1 MKRLFT
7 RLSRVPIPTL
17 LVIIVATVAFAIAAV
32 NGFRIETDLDE
43 YMPNDHPAFVYARQA
58 EQRFNIADGV
68 LVALYHPDGIY
79 RPETLAKIDALGNA
93 LGELEGIEP
102 DDTMSLATA
111 DNISADDWGLTVE
124 PFIDG
129 IPSSAEELRR
139 LEEAVRSNPM
149 VHGRIVSEDGTATL
163 IVARPTEE
171 GFTDSLYEDIRAL
184 VADFEG
190 PEEVYVAGRP
200 IVEGALAE
208 LGPADMVK
216 MGPIVLVV
224 IAIILLLVLRS
235 VRNTILSMIVVAL
248 SVIWT
253 FGLMA
258 MLGIPVYAVSTMIPV
273 MLTAIGVAYSI
284 HIFNSASVY
293 LEEHPTATG
302 RRLAD
307 HAIAA
312 ITRPVVMAAVTTV
325 VGFLSLLTSVVLPV
339 RYFGLF
345 TAFGV
350 FAAMI
355 LSLAII
361 PSSLVLFGVKA
372 PKNSAKSGPL
382 GRIDAGLPR
391 FAERIVDALVR
402 RWKPV
407 VAIAVVLVAVGAFAI
422 PSVWIDSSF
431 LSNFS
436 PESDIVRTDRF
447 VNEHFAGT
455 STLNIVLESDEP
467 DAFKSPEVLSTMARL
482 QDAIETDADVGDSF
496 ALTDFVKRM
505 HQVMHEED
513 ADYYAVPD
521 SQELVAQYLLLYEM
535 SADPDSLE
543 QVIDYEYT
551 SANITVQVKD
561 DSSQSLARI
570 IEVSD
575 AYREEFAEYGVSMH
589 YAGSGY
595 RALVFSELILDGQIK
610 SLAISLVIV
619 VVLLAIMFRSIV
631 TGLIGATPILITA
644 VVNFG
649 IMGLLAIP
657 LSISTALISSIA
669 VGIGIDY
676 AIHMIERYKEY
687 MAERGNKHEAAVLT
701 MHHSGRA
708 IMYNAFVVASGF
720 AVLLLSVFPPNRQVG
735 GLVALNM
742 AVSFLGTVTV
752 LFLLL
757 YRGNQFGQDK
767 ASTLKNNEEEE
778 TYA

>member
-1 MKRLFT
+1 MKLLFT

-17 LVIIVATVAFAIAAV
+17 LALVAATVVFAIAAV
-32 NGFRIETDLDE
+32 GGFRIETDLDE

-58 EQRFNIADGV
+58 EERFNIADGV

-79 RPETLAKIDALGNA
+79 RPETLAKIDALGRA
-93 LGELEGIEP
+93 LGELEGIEA
-102 DDTMSLATA
+102 DDTMSLATT
-111 DNISADDWGLTVE
+111 DNISADDWGLTVK

-129 IPSSAEELRR
+129 IPSSTDELRR

-149 VHGRIVSEDGTATL
+149 IHGRIVSEDRTATL
-163 IVARPTEE
+163 IVARPSEE
-171 GFTDSLYEDIRAL
+171 GFTDSLYDDIRAL
-184 VADFEG
+184 VAGFEG

-208 LGPADMVK
+208 LGPADMAR
-216 MGPIVLVV
+216 MGPIVLVA
-224 IAIILLLVLRS
+224 IAVVLLLVLRS
-235 VRNTILSMIVVAL
+235 VRNTILSMLVVAF

-273 MLTAIGVAYSI
+273 MLVAIGVAYSI
-284 HIFNSASVY
+284 HIFNSATVY

-302 RRLAD
+302 RHLAD
-307 HAIAA
+307 HAIAT

-325 VGFLSLLTSVVLPV
+325 VGFLSLLTSAVLPV

-350 FAAMI
+350 FSAMV

-361 PSSLVLFGVKA
+361 PSSFVLLGVKA
-372 PKNSAKSGPL
+372 PRRSAKNGPL

-391 FAERIVDALVR
+391 FAERIVDVLVR

-407 VAIAVVLVAVGAFAI
+407 VAIAVTLVALGAFSI
-422 PSVWIDSSF
+422 PGVWIDSSF
-431 LSNFS
+431 LSNFA
-436 PESDIVRTDRF
+436 PDSDIVRTDRF
-447 VNEHFAGT
+447 VNRHFAGT
-455 STLNIVLESDEP
+455 STLNIVLESDEA
-467 DAFKSPEVLSTMARL
+467 DTFKSPEVLSIMARL
-482 QDAIETDADVGDSF
+482 QDELETDPDVGDSF
-496 ALTDFVKRM
+496 ALTDFIKRM
-505 HQVMHEED
+505 HQVMHEGD
-513 ADYYAVPD
+513 ADYYVVPD
-521 SQELVAQYLLLYEM
+521 SRELVAQYLLLYEM

-551 SANITVQVKD
+551 SANITVQTKD
-561 DSSQSLARI
+561 DGSQSLSRI
-570 IEVSD
+570 IAVSD
-575 AYREEFAEYGVSMH
+575 AYRDGFAEFGVSVH

-595 RALVFSELILDGQIK
+595 RALVFSQLILDGQIQ

-631 TGLIGATPILITA
+631 IGLVGATPILITA

-649 IMGLLAIP
+649 IMGVLGIP

-687 MAERGNKHEAAVLT
+687 TAERGNRHEAAVLT

-708 IMYNAFVVASGF
+708 ILYNAIVVASGF
-720 AVLLLSVFPPNRQVG
+720 AVLLFSVFPPNRQVG

-757 YRGNQFGQDK
+757 YRGNQFGQNSME
-767 ASTLKNNEEEE
+767 A